1 MSACIRENYVWDESS
16 WIPPVLEMKKAAE
29 EFIFY
34 LTLAKERIGMLNW
47 NIQFIWFAMQAVA
60 GRTWN

>member
-34 LTLAKERIGMLNW
+34 LTLAKERIGMLN
-47 NIQFIWFAMQAVA
+47 
-60 GRTWN
+60 